1 MTEEQKLQKIEELK
15 LEIIDLFLQL
25 TASNTRFK
33 QQITSDLQSL
43 NNLVNSLKSQLT
55 LQS

>member
-1 MTEEQKLQKIEELK
+1 MEEQKLQKIEELK

-25 TASNTRFK
+25 KASNSSFK

-43 NNLVNSLKSQLT
+43 NNLIGSLKSQLN

>member
-1 MTEEQKLQKIEELK
+1 MEEQKLQKIEDTK
-15 LEIIDLFLQL
+15 LEIIDLFLRL
-25 TASNTRFK
+25 KASNISFK

-43 NNLVNSLKSQLT
+43 NNLVNGLKTQLT

>member
-1 MTEEQKLQKIEELK
+1 MEEQKLQKIEELK